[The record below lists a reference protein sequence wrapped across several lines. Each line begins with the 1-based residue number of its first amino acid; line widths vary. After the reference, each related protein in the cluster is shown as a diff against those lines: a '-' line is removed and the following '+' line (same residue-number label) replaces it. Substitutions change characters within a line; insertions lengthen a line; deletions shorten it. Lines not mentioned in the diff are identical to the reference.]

1 MIGYACQ
8 DSSLMGILS
17 IVKRI
22 LFFIQII
29 VPILLIIWGTISFV
43 KMVHN
48 PDEKNG
54 IKKVVN
60 QFLAAAVVF
69 FVPLSVNVLMG
80 IVGED
85 TGFSSCWMNA
95 DDVLSSHTT
104 YDDFNSKEKQ
114 KIISDSSNYEK
125 GESSVEKTDNPGS
138 STRTDYF
145 DNVEGVAQLAVL
157 MAGSATLHGEDAHIY
172 SPTANPWCKVQDS
185 RLYNE
190 YRIMDEVITKYP
202 NSCPNPNNLL
212 CSGVSNYSYNNP
224 AYASCAQAAAAVIR
238 ATVDPDFE
246 SAYPEMQLKYL
257 QRNTEKWSMVQ
268 VVKAGERLDDT
279 CKPGD
284 LMITLGGLTHTMI
297 YVGNE
302 MVRQRFPES
311 IGNVYQAGYSEG
323 HARYPAI
330 DYMDAAYADFYVFRP
345 TGKGTF
351 TYPFIDIS
359 SVLKMEVNWNNNQ
372 GIC

>member
-1 MIGYACQ
+1 MIAVVCR

-22 LFFIQII
+22 LFLIQII

-43 KMVHN
+43 KMVKN
-48 PDEKNG
+48 PEEKNG
-54 IKKVVN
+54 IKKIVN
-60 QFLAAAVVF
+60 QFLAAAIVF

-80 IVGED
+80 ILGED
-85 TGFSSCWMNA
+85 TNFSSCWIDA
-95 DDVLSSHTT
+95 DDVLSPNTKY
-104 YDDFNSKEKQ
+104 YDYHSREKK
-114 KIISDSSNYEK
+114 KIISNTKDYEK
-125 GESSVEKTDNPGS
+125 GDPSTEKSTNPGS
-138 STRTDYF
+138 SIRTDYF
-145 DNVEGVAQLAVL
+145 DNVEGIAELAVL
-157 MAGSATLHGEDAHIY
+157 MAGTATMNGEDAHIY

-246 SAYPEMQLKYL
+246 SANPEMQLQYL
-257 QRNTEKWSMVQ
+257 QRNTEKWSMVH
-268 VVKAGERLDDT
+268 VVKTGERLDDF

-284 LMITLGGLTHTMI
+284 LMITMGGLTHTMI

-302 MVRQRFPES
+302 KVRERFPES

-323 HARYPAI
+323 HARYPSI
-330 DYMDAAYADFYVFRP
+330 DYMGTAYADFYVFRP
-345 TGKGTF
+345 TGEGTF
-351 TYPFIDIS
+351 TYPFIDIPN
-359 SVLKMEVNWNNNQ
+359 VLKMEVNWNNNQ
-372 GIC
+372 GVC